1 MDKTS
6 PARTKTPTSQS
17 SEAIEKMVVDASVAE
32 ETHSLM
38 NVDHT
43 GMLVGRTLTRSSENL
58 LAPMQTDLCAHSELV
73 AAINGLATSV
83 DALAARL
90 EQSDVRG
97 GRIEQCLDSL
107 CKVLVRMESN
117 MPETCSEKDMGESQQ
132 DIPFTKKDILNGDFV
147 TTTPRRIG
155 KMSRMVDGLNADIPI
170 PISIPDD
177 DDGDLVGENS
187 RVKKTKGLEN
197 NVFLLRKSST
207 KGKSATAIAFPC
219 SPLPQGDVPAANK
232 KQCIQMNSIP
242 ATSILNA
249 GSSIGAGSQNSQ
261 LPLMGRPTMIYKGGS
276 SSSAVYPIQR
286 GKIGNSKTN
295 IPIREQET
303 LHHVPSKR
311 GGSSA
316 NGQKGNRGSTLNL
329 FGSVMNTTTNHNV
342 VNNNIIEMNP
352 TMSPSPTEPS
362 LSELQI
368 SIATYVFNSQGNQE
382 EVLVKYGDLMMTRAE
397 LMTLKPGELPHDK
410 TFEMFAMRLTK
421 LFQRQDGP
429 VIWCLPPSFSNDV
442 INDIDVQQI
451 TETYM
456 PTWMR
461 LSMNLNYAYIPVKE
475 DEGHWFLAV
484 VAFKDEVLYHLDAS
498 MDDEKALRRKATI
511 RKLGD
516 GLSAVIGKP
525 KYPLQFSKK
534 YKGVTYFR
542 IREADGLPTAQS
554 RETSAISVLNW
565 MAMANAFQ
573 RNLMPQLDENLV
585 RMHTA
590 LGLVMAPFNEVT
602 SWIPSIGAKV

>member
-43 GMLVGRTLTRSSENL
+43 GMLVGGTLTRSSKNL

-73 AAINGLATSV
+73 AAIKGLATSV

-117 MPETCSEKDMGESQQ
+117 MPETSSEKDMGESQQ
-132 DIPFTKKDILNGDFV
+132 DIPFTNKDILDGDFV

-155 KMSRMVDGLNADIPI
+155 KMSRM
-170 PISIPDD
+170 
-177 DDGDLVGENS
+177 
-187 RVKKTKGLEN
+187 
-197 NVFLLRKSST
+197 
-207 KGKSATAIAFPC
+207 GKSATAIAFPC
-219 SPLPQGDVPAANK
+219 SPLPQGDVPATNN

-303 LHHVPSKR
+303 LHRVPSRR

-316 NGQKGNRGSTLNL
+316 NGQKGNRGSTLKL
-329 FGSVMNTTTNHNV
+329 FGSVMNATTNHNV

-368 SIATYVFNSQGNQE
+368 SIATYVFNPQGNQE

-429 VIWCLPPSFSNDV
+429 VIWCLPPSFS
-442 INDIDVQQI
+442 
-451 TETYM
+451 
-456 PTWMR
+456 
-461 LSMNLNYAYIPVKE
+461 AYIPVKE

-484 VAFKDEVLYHLDAS
+484 VAFKDE
-498 MDDEKALRRKATI
+498 
-511 RKLGD
+511 GD

>member
-43 GMLVGRTLTRSSENL
+43 GMLVGGTLTRSSKNL

-73 AAINGLATSV
+73 AAIKGLATSV

-117 MPETCSEKDMGESQQ
+117 MPETSSEKDMGESQQ
-132 DIPFTKKDILNGDFV
+132 DIPFTNKDILDGDFV

-219 SPLPQGDVPAANK
+219 SPLPQGDVPAANN

-303 LHHVPSKR
+303 LHRVPSRR

-316 NGQKGNRGSTLNL
+316 NGQKGNRGSTLKL
-329 FGSVMNTTTNHNV
+329 FGSVMNATTNHNV

-368 SIATYVFNSQGNQE
+368 SIATYVFNPQGNQE

-429 VIWCLPPSFSNDV
+429 
-442 INDIDVQQI
+442 
-451 TETYM
+451 
-456 PTWMR
+456 
-461 LSMNLNYAYIPVKE
+461 AYIPVKE

>member
-43 GMLVGRTLTRSSENL
+43 GMLVGGTLTRSSKNL

-73 AAINGLATSV
+73 AAIKGLATSV

-117 MPETCSEKDMGESQQ
+117 MPETSSEKDMGESQQ
-132 DIPFTKKDILNGDFV
+132 DIPFTNKDILDGDFV
-147 TTTPRRIG
+147 TTTQEGLG
-155 KMSRMVDGLNADIPI
+155 KCQEWL
-170 PISIPDD
+170 
-177 DDGDLVGENS
+177 
-187 RVKKTKGLEN
+187 T
-197 NVFLLRKSST
+197 
-207 KGKSATAIAFPC
+207 GKSATAIAFPC
-219 SPLPQGDVPAANK
+219 SPLPQGDVPAANN

-303 LHHVPSKR
+303 LHRVPSRR

-316 NGQKGNRGSTLNL
+316 NGQKGNRGSTLKL
-329 FGSVMNTTTNHNV
+329 FGSVMNATTNHNV

-368 SIATYVFNSQGNQE
+368 SIATYVFNPQGNQE

-397 LMTLKPGELPHDK
+397 LMTLKP
-410 TFEMFAMRLTK
+410 
-421 LFQRQDGP
+421 DGP

-461 LSMNLNYAYIPVKE
+461 PSMNLNYAYIPVKE

>member
-1 MDKTS
+1 
-6 PARTKTPTSQS
+6 
-17 SEAIEKMVVDASVAE
+17 
-32 ETHSLM
+32 
-38 NVDHT
+38 
-43 GMLVGRTLTRSSENL
+43 L
-58 LAPMQTDLCAHSELV
+58 LAPMQIDLCAHSELV
-73 AAINGLATSV
+73 AAIKALATSV

-117 MPETCSEKDMGESQQ
+117 MPETFSQKDMGKSQQ
-132 DIPFTKKDILNGDFV
+132 DISFTKKNILDGDFV

-177 DDGDLVGENS
+177 DDDDLVGENS
-187 RVKKTKGLEN
+187 RVKKNKGLEN

-207 KGKSATAIAFPC
+207 KGKSAIAITFPC

-232 KQCIQMNSIP
+232 KQCFQMNSIP

-261 LPLMGRPTMIYKGGS
+261 PPLMGRPAMIYKGES

-286 GKIGNSKTN
+286 GKIGNSKIN
-295 IPIREQET
+295 LPIREQET
-303 LHHVPSKR
+303 LHGVPSRR

-316 NGQKGNRGSTLNL
+316 NGQKGKGGSSVKL
-329 FGSVMNTTTNHNV
+329 FGSVMNTTPNHNI

-368 SIATYVFNSQGNQE
+368 SIATY
-382 EVLVKYGDLMMTRAE
+382 
-397 LMTLKPGELPHDK
+397 
-410 TFEMFAMRLTK
+410 
-421 LFQRQDGP
+421 
-429 VIWCLPPSFSNDV
+429 
-442 INDIDVQQI
+442 
-451 TETYM
+451 
-456 PTWMR
+456 
-461 LSMNLNYAYIPVKE
+461 AYDPVKE

-542 IREADGLPTAQS
+542 IREAYGLPAAQS

-573 RNLMPQLDENLV
+573 RNLMPQ
-585 RMHTA
+585 
-590 LGLVMAPFNEVT
+590 
-602 SWIPSIGAKV
+602 

>member
-6 PARTKTPTSQS
+6 PARTKTPSLQS
-17 SEAIEKMVVDASVAE
+17 SEAIEKMIVDASVAE

-38 NVDHT
+38 NVNHT
-43 GMLVGRTLTRSSENL
+43 GMLVGGTLTRSSENL
-58 LAPMQTDLCAHSELV
+58 LAPMQIDLCAHSELV
-73 AAINGLATSV
+73 AAIKALATSV

-117 MPETCSEKDMGESQQ
+117 MPETFSQKDMGKSQQ
-132 DIPFTKKDILNGDFV
+132 DISFTKKNILDGDFV

-177 DDGDLVGENS
+177 DDDDLVGENS
-187 RVKKTKGLEN
+187 RVKKNKGLEN

-207 KGKSATAIAFPC
+207 KGKSAIAITFPC

-232 KQCIQMNSIP
+232 KQCFQMNSIP

-261 LPLMGRPTMIYKGGS
+261 PPLMGRPAMIYKGES

-286 GKIGNSKTN
+286 GKIGNSKIN
-295 IPIREQET
+295 LPIREQET
-303 LHHVPSKR
+303 LHGVPSRR

-316 NGQKGNRGSTLNL
+316 NGQKGKGGSSVKL
-329 FGSVMNTTTNHNV
+329 FGSVMNTTPNHNI

-368 SIATYVFNSQGNQE
+368 SIATY
-382 EVLVKYGDLMMTRAE
+382 
-397 LMTLKPGELPHDK
+397 
-410 TFEMFAMRLTK
+410 
-421 LFQRQDGP
+421 
-429 VIWCLPPSFSNDV
+429 
-442 INDIDVQQI
+442 
-451 TETYM
+451 
-456 PTWMR
+456 
-461 LSMNLNYAYIPVKE
+461 AYDPVKE

-542 IREADGLPTAQS
+542 IREAYGLPAAQS

-602 SWIPSIGAKV
+602 SWMPSIGAKV

>member
-1 MDKTS
+1 MHV
-6 PARTKTPTSQS
+6 R
-17 SEAIEKMVVDASVAE
+17 
-32 ETHSLM
+32 
-38 NVDHT
+38 
-43 GMLVGRTLTRSSENL
+43 
-58 LAPMQTDLCAHSELV
+58 DLPS
-73 AAINGLATSV
+73 IGL
-83 DALAARL
+83 
-90 EQSDVRG
+90 
-97 GRIEQCLDSL
+97 
-107 CKVLVRMESN
+107 
-117 MPETCSEKDMGESQQ
+117 
-132 DIPFTKKDILNGDFV
+132 
-147 TTTPRRIG
+147 
-155 KMSRMVDGLNADIPI
+155 
-170 PISIPDD
+170 
-177 DDGDLVGENS
+177 
-187 RVKKTKGLEN
+187 
-197 NVFLLRKSST
+197 
-207 KGKSATAIAFPC
+207 GKSATAIAFPC
-219 SPLPQGDVPAANK
+219 SPLPQGNVPAANK

-303 LHHVPSKR
+303 LHRVPSKR

-316 NGQKGNRGSTLNL
+316 NGQKGNRGSTLKL

-362 LSELQI
+362 LSERQI
-368 SIATYVFNSQGNQE
+368 SIATYVFNPQGNQE

-461 LSMNLNYAYIPVKE
+461 PSMNLNYAYIPVKE

-516 GLSAVIGKP
+516 SLSAVIGKP

-554 RETSAISVLNW
+554 STLMDGNSVCNVNMPIPVCNVNMPIPPHRETSAISVLNW